1 MKRSLNFKITA
12 VTLVQNVFIFIF
24 FLTFLII
31 ASNIDTSFSQ
41 QFPDCLK
48 CHKDKV
54 AGKYDHPVSCISCHT
69 KAHLTGMK
77 AQYPRYLFA
86 QGVDLCWGCHDKKKF
101 LGKVNHR
108 VHLGCEDPAKATGS
122 DEHILSEF
130 RRIRDQIET
139 TFTEFVRKEVA

>member
-1 MKRSLNFKITA
+1 MKILILCTGNSCRSQMAEGFVKRALPDAEVHSAGTFPASQVHPLAVKVMREKGIDLIGHTPKSVDQFLSQAFDYVITVCDDA
-12 VTLVQNVFIFIF
+12 NE
-24 FLTFLII
+24 
-31 ASNIDTSFSQ
+31 
-41 QFPDCLK
+41 
-48 CHKDKV
+48 
-54 AGKYDHPVSCISCHT
+54 SCP
-69 KAHLTGMK
+69 M
-77 AQYPRYLFA
+77 
-86 QGVDLCWGCHDKKKF
+86 F